1 MHFKSTAM
9 AKAMSLCATFA
20 LAFALSAC
28 DDSGTAANG
37 ESGGSSGGASPE
49 STVQAMQNGTWTAS
63 KSCDFKESDKVWKYS
78 YWGKDDEK
86 VTITYE
92 YLSNK
97 IRVTEVTDDPLWD
110 AEDCNRHAQD
120 HEEGTWDT
128 ILMKTVS
135 ATCAGNILVHV
146 QEMTTDTQAIN
157 AYLSELGDQGAVT
170 YEIDLSRHGVF
181 EGIMQECRIELDL
194 E

>member
-1 MHFKSTAM
+1 MHLKFTAM
-9 AKAMSLCATFA
+9 AKAMSLCATFT

-37 ESGGSSGGASPE
+37 ESGGSSGGASTE

-63 KSCDFKESDKVWKYS
+63 KSCDFKESDNVWKYS
-78 YWGKDDEK
+78 YWGKEDEK

-97 IRVTEVTDDPLWD
+97 IRVTEVEEDPSRD
-110 AEDCNRHAQD
+110 AEECNSDARER
-120 HEEGTWDT
+120 EEGTWDT

-146 QEMTTDTQAIN
+146 QEMTTSTQEIN
-157 AYLSELGDQGAVT
+157 DYLTELSGEGAVAA
-170 YEIDLSRHGVF
+170 EIDLSRHGAF
-181 EGIMQECRIELDL
+181 ESIMQECRIELDL